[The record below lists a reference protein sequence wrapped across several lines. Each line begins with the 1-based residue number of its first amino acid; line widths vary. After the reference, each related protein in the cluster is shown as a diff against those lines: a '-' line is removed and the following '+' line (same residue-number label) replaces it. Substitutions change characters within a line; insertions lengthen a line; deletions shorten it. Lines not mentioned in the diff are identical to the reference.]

1 MTTTRRKIIV
11 NIGISAETLAEP
23 MRNLVPEVFEEI
35 EKEKMKQS
43 VANIHNQLLEP
54 VTPVKLP
61 SHLNTT
67 PHVSLT
73 TPTSV
78 TENELSDTRES
89 TEISES
95 LEKTLPS
102 ENTTKEDTES
112 HVDISKEHTHKLDS
126 LVKPIITGISE
137 PIKLSDTKDP
147 VSSVNRPP
155 SGWEDFNFGFHSQD
169 KNSSNDTWNTTLGDN
184 TDNNIN

>member
-89 TEISES
+89 TEIPES
-95 LEKTLPS
+95 LEK
-102 ENTTKEDTES
+102 DTES

-137 PIKLSDTKDP
+137 PIKLGDTKDP